1 MLGFLTYSKSEERMR
16 KPHIDFEFEMDVY
29 YEVIR
34 FNSYLHYLIYIS
46 LFEFDP
52 PLLSFFYLF
61 LYNCPENNLGV
72 KDIICPIGD

>member
-34 FNSYLHYLIYIS
+34 FDSYLHYLVYIS

-52 PLLSFFYLF
+52 PHPVLF
-61 LYNCPENNLGV
+61 LFIFIQLPREQSRC
-72 KDIICPIGD
+72 

>member
-29 YEVIR
+29 YEVTR
-34 FNSYLHYLIYIS
+34 FDSYLHYLVYIS

-52 PLLSFFYLF
+52 PRPVLYLF
-61 LYNCPENNLGV
+61 IFIQLPREQSRC
-72 KDIICPIGD
+72 